1 MAARCTS
8 ESHETPDLAILGRK
22 VYPIRE
28 AGEEKSIGLIVTS
41 GRSDLR
47 SKSAAEKIYV
57 CRRGSENVSTE

>member
-1 MAARCTS
+1 MYIGIPRDTGSCD
-8 ESHETPDLAILGRK
+8 PIGRK

-57 CRRGSENVSTE
+57 CRRGSKNASTE